1 MNKENQQN
9 QINQQS
15 QENPQNLQKSPNLFD
30 SQSFPDTIEKK
41 IRPKALISIKALIL
55 GVFAL
60 FLLVLTL
67 NLFFQNI
74 VREETI
80 RSIRLRQNYRS
91 LIAHRKTV
99 IELQENINSYKNIRS
114 GLQKLSPL
122 TSEFLTLKPEN
133 LVFRGYSVASSKI
146 SVNAVSDTPIT
157 FALYTEELFE
167 KTAASEIVL
176 ISASLSGNQD
186 YELNFEIR
194 FE

>member
-41 IRPKALISIKALIL
+41 IRPKALISIKVLIL

-80 RSIRLRQNYRS
+80 RSIRLRQKR
-91 LIAHRKTV
+91 
-99 IELQENINSYKNIRS
+99 
-114 GLQKLSPL
+114 
-122 TSEFLTLKPEN
+122 
-133 LVFRGYSVASSKI
+133 
-146 SVNAVSDTPIT
+146 
-157 FALYTEELFE
+157 
-167 KTAASEIVL
+167 
-176 ISASLSGNQD
+176 
-186 YELNFEIR
+186 
-194 FE
+194 